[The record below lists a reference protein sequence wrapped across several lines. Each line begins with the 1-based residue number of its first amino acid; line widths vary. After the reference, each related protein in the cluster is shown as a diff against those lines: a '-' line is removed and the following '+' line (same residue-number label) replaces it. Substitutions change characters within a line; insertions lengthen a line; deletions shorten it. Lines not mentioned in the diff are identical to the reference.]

1 MPDRTEGVAGEP
13 RGRCRGW
20 TRVLCGLERGWLR
33 VDESRERQERPCETR
48 AALWVQGKHSRQPGG
63 PALVLTASREVCATR
78 GAPGPQPGA
87 LAGGAP
93 AARRSRRHAVML
105 GLAGLLGLS
114 CSACHAR
121 PRRSGKGRCQARGF
135 LPSTPR
141 VPLQMGFPPPPPPRD
156 ALAVPPIYTP
166 PPRDALAAALM
177 HPLRSTPCRTRCNCT
192 GFSFT
197 RPCRAARQPPSALRC
212 GASWDA
218 RGLPVQP
225 GARAVRDGYLGPAEE
240 RGSPFIVPF
249 ASSTGPADEPL
260 PSEPLVGASS

>member
-93 AARRSRRHAVML
+93 AARRSRLHAVML

-121 PRRSGKGRCQARGF
+121 PRRSCKGRCQARAGSSH
-135 LPSTPR
+135 LR
-141 VPLQMGFPPPPPPRD
+141 RGFPPRCGSPHPAPSRRTGRRLD
-156 ALAVPPIYTP
+156 ASPLIHAVPHSLQLHRLQLHKAL
-166 PPRDALAAALM
+166 PRRKAATFCAALRRK
-177 HPLRSTPCRTRCNCT
+177 LGRA
-192 GFSFT
+192 
-197 RPCRAARQPPSALRC
+197 RAARAAWC
-212 GASWDA
+212 
-218 RGLPVQP
+218 
-225 GARAVRDGYLGPAEE
+225 
-240 RGSPFIVPF
+240 
-249 ASSTGPADEPL
+249 TG
-260 PSEPLVGASS
+260 GT